1 MEIKRGLATF
11 WRNRDWNEKQEV
23 ELQNDREGRE
33 EMPDLILSKMFRNW
47 YPVDE
52 KWWQT

>member
-1 MEIKRGLATF
+1 MEIKCGLATF

-33 EMPDLILSKMFRNW
+33 EMPDLILYSQAKCLEI
-47 YPVDE
+47 D
-52 KWWQT
+52 TL